1 MFDICIC
8 KMPDKVRILFSIEL
22 LNADVRSI
30 QIIFEEVGL
39 FLRQPEVE
47 LPELTLS
54 FRDYI
59 KAEKRYQETDLYQV

>member
-1 MFDICIC
+1 MA
-8 KMPDKVRILFSIEL
+8 SIEL

-39 FLRQPEVE
+39 FLRQPEIE

-59 KAEKRYQETDLYQV
+59 KAENVIRNGFISGV